1 MVSQLVWLGIEPLL
15 ALMTRLLV
23 TGLTYGFCHTGHPL
37 VRGGGSVICWKFVF
51 VTVFKYCYVQL
62 YINCLNLSKEEVCS
76 EICKL
81 NYILSKEEFPQP
93 MDKIL
98 SNILSSRLTP
108 HVDKTIDHHWGL
120 WCNWSATY
128 IVHHQILENKW
139 QQVFTGE

>member
-1 MVSQLVWLGIEPLL
+1 
-15 ALMTRLLV
+15 
-23 TGLTYGFCHTGHPL
+23 

-108 HVDKTIDHHWGL
+108 HVDKTIDHH
-120 WCNWSATY
+120 
-128 IVHHQILENKW
+128 
-139 QQVFTGE
+139 